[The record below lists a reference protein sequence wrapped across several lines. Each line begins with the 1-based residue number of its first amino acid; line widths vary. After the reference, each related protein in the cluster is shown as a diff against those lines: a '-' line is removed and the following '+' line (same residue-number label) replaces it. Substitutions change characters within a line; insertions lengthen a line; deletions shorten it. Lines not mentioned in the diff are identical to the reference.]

1 MRELSW
7 VRTSTVVSWVIKE
20 VPQEEVN
27 FYPLSEYS
35 HTVMNIIKTTLCC
48 SRDHQ
53 SKNLKDEIC
62 VYISL

>member
-7 VRTSTVVSWVIKE
+7 VLTSTLVSWAIKE

-35 HTVMNIIKTTLCC
+35 HTVMNKTKTTLCC

-53 SKNLKDEIC
+53 STNLKDEIY